1 MVKVYEQG
9 NLSKH
14 MDSMKVRE
22 RERESR
28 ERSKVVTDNVDVFCC
43 LI

>member
-1 MVKVYEQG
+1 MMVKVYEQG

-22 RERESR
+22 RERERAASEAR
-28 ERSKVVTDNVDVFCC
+28 
-43 LI
+43 